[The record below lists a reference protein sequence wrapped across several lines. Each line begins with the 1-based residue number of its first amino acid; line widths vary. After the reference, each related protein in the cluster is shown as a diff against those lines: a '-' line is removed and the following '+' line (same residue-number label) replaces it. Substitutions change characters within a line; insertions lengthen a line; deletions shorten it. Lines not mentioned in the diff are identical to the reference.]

1 MADLDD
7 DLLPVNE
14 RVTAPPSHRPAH
26 PLVAEWRPATD
37 ADVSAVTEAQR
48 AMDAVD
54 HPEWLHTREEVEE
67 LFGYSFID
75 LATDTILGFGGDGRL
90 VAVGVTTMPPLQES
104 LVRVFLEGGVHPEVR
119 GRGIGRELLAW
130 SRARAEQKVAASTKR
145 LPVWILAYAD
155 ERSDDAI
162 RLFHRDGFE
171 TVRYFFNLE
180 RDLADPIPA
189 VEPADGFRIAPFSD
203 ELSADALI
211 AHNDSFRDHWG
222 SQPMSEEQWAAWI
235 GGTFRADVSFL
246 ALRGDEVVGFV
257 LNQVN
262 EGDWQ
267 TQGFTGAYIGMVGT
281 VRSARGKRIAPALL
295 GRAMEACKALGWE
308 KVTLSV
314 DAENP
319 SGALGLYTGMGFV
332 RTTAEVSLVR
342 EY

>member
-1 MADLDD
+1 MADHHD

-14 RVTAPPSHRPAH
+14 RVTAPQPHTPTH
-26 PLVAEWRPATD
+26 PLIAEWRPATQ
-37 ADVSAVTEAQR
+37 ADVDAVTEAQR

-54 HPEWLHTREEVEE
+54 HPEWLHTRDEVQE
-67 LFGYSFID
+67 LFDYSFVE
-75 LATDTILGFGGDGRL
+75 LAEDTLLGFGKDGAL

-104 LVRVFLEGGVHPEVR
+104 LVRVFLEGGVHPELR

-130 SRARAEQKVAASTKR
+130 SRARAEQKLAASEKR
-145 LPVWILAYAD
+145 LPAWIMAYAD
-155 ERSDDAI
+155 ERAEDAA

-171 TVRYFFNLE
+171 TARYFFELE
-180 RDLADPIPA
+180 RDLADAIPE
-189 VEPADGFRIAPFSD
+189 VEPSDGIRIVPFRE
-203 ELSADALI
+203 ELTAATLV
-211 AHNDSFRDHWG
+211 AHNDSFRDHWS
-222 SQPMSEEQWAAWI
+222 SQPMSEEQWTAWI
-235 GGTFRADVSFL
+235 GGTFRPDISFL
-246 ALRGDEVVGFV
+246 ALDGDEVVGFV

-262 EGDWQ
+262 EGDWE

-281 VRSARGKRIAPALL
+281 IRSARGKRIAPALL

-332 RTTAEVSLVR
+332 RTNAELSLVR
-342 EY
+342 VY